1 MSGPAED
8 LAPHAT
14 SGAAAALRV
23 LWYAGVRVMFGI
35 PGGANLPLYQT
46 LKEFP
51 GLRHIL
57 TRHEQGAGHAASGYA
72 QATGSLGVCL
82 ATSGPGATNLVTAL
96 MDAHMDSVPV
106 LALTGQVEA
115 SQLGTAAF
123 QETDICSIVAP
134 VTKYAVEVT
143 HARDVA
149 RVVREA
155 ITQALSGRP
164 GPVLVSITKDALT
177 GTTTAASAAL
187 TVPALAEP
195 LQPAAEQ
202 IERAAELLH
211 SAERPVLYV
220 GGGVVKADAAKPL
233 RDLAELLNL
242 PVVTTLMARGAFP
255 GSHRQH
261 LGMPGMHGTVAA
273 VAALQEADL
282 VVAVGARF
290 DNRVTG
296 KLESF
301 APHAAVVHIDIDR
314 GELNRKRR
322 ATVAVHAHC
331 SPALTALVR
340 QVRELHPCDQPEQR
354 LSEWWLRLDSYRA
367 RYPLGYPDRDGELM
381 PQYVIERLGV
391 LTAGPATV
399 YTAGVGQHQMWA
411 SQLIQH
417 DRPRSFVNSGGAGTM
432 GYAIP
437 AALGVQAAFPDAE
450 VWAIDGDGSFQM
462 TCQELATCVHS
473 CLPVKVAVLNNA
485 SLGLVRQWQDLFH
498 NREFIESDLD
508 SPTAPTS
515 PDITELARAYGC
527 AAYRCDSP
535 EEVDR
540 AVLAASSVRDRPVV
554 IEFVVAKDAMVW
566 PTVPMGVSNDEIMI
580 ARGLRPDFGP
590 EH

>member
-1 MSGPAED
+1 
-8 LAPHAT
+8 
-14 SGAAAALRV
+14 
-23 LWYAGVRVMFGI
+23 MFGI

-46 LKEFP
+46 LKNFP
-51 GLRHIL
+51 DLRHVL

-72 QATGSLGVCL
+72 QATGALGVCL

-106 LALTGQVEA
+106 LALTGQVER
-115 SQLGTAAF
+115 SQLGTATF

-143 HARDVA
+143 RAGEAAVA
-149 RVVREA
+149 VREA
-155 ITQALSGRP
+155 IGQALSGRP
-164 GPVLVSITKDALT
+164 GPVLVSLTKDALADT
-177 GTTTAASAAL
+177 TTTAPAAL
-187 TVPALAEP
+187 MAPELPEP
-195 LQPAAEQ
+195 PQPAAEQ

-211 SAERPVLYV
+211 GAERPVLYV
-220 GGGVVKADAAKPL
+220 GGGVIKANASEPL
-233 RDLAELLNL
+233 RELAESLNL

-255 GSHRQH
+255 DSHRQH

-296 KLESF
+296 KLDSF
-301 APHAAVVHIDIDR
+301 APHAAVVHIDIDH

-322 ATVAVHAHC
+322 AEVALHAHC
-331 SPALTALVR
+331 HAALTALVCR
-340 QVRELHPCDQPEQR
+340 VREVASPPLPERR
-354 LSEWWLRLDSYRA
+354 LAPWWDRLNDYRS
-367 RYPLGYPDRDGELM
+367 RYPLGYPDRGDELM
-381 PQYVIERLGV
+381 PQYVIEQLGV
-391 LTAGPATV
+391 LTAGPETV

-411 SQLIQH
+411 SQFIRH
-417 DRPRSFVNSGGAGTM
+417 DRPRAFVNSGGAGTM
-432 GYAIP
+432 GYAVP
-437 AALGVQAAFPDAE
+437 AALGVQVAFPDAE

-473 CLPVKVAVLNNA
+473 GLPVKVAVINNA

-498 NREFIESDLD
+498 DKEFIDSDLD
-508 SPTAPTS
+508 SPTTPTS
-515 PDITELARAYGC
+515 PDITALARAYGC
-527 AAYRCDSP
+527 AAYRCERP

-540 AVLAASSVRDRPVV
+540 AVLAAAGVRDRPAV

-566 PTVPMGVSNDEIMI
+566 PTVPMGVSNDEIMV

-590 EH
+590 DH

>member
-1 MSGPAED
+1 
-8 LAPHAT
+8 
-14 SGAAAALRV
+14 
-23 LWYAGVRVMFGI
+23 MFGI

-96 MDAHMDSVPV
+96 MDAYMDSVPV

-149 RVVREA
+149 QVLREA
-155 ITQALSGRP
+155 IAQALSGRP

-177 GTTTAASAAL
+177 GTTTAAWGALAA
-187 TVPALAEP
+187 PALPEP
-195 LQPAAEQ
+195 PQPAAEE
-202 IERAAELLH
+202 IERAAELLYR
-211 SAERPVLYV
+211 AERPVLYV
-220 GGGVVKADAAKPL
+220 GGGVVKADAARPL

-255 GSHRQH
+255 DSYRQH

-296 KLESF
+296 KLDSF
-301 APHAAVVHIDIDR
+301 APHAAVVQIDIDR

-322 ATVAVHAHC
+322 AAVALHAHC

-340 QVRELHPCDQPEQR
+340 QVRKLPPCAPPERR
-354 LSEWWLRLDSYRA
+354 LAEWWHQLDGYRA
-367 RYPLGYPDRDGELM
+367 RYPLGYPNRDDELM

-391 LTAGPATV
+391 LTAGAATV

-417 DRPRSFVNSGGAGTM
+417 ERPRSFVNSGGAGTM
-432 GYAIP
+432 GYAVP
-437 AALGVQAAFPDAE
+437 AALGVQAAYPDGE

-473 CLPVKVAVLNNA
+473 GLPVKVAVLNNA

-498 NREFIESDLD
+498 NREFIESDLG

-540 AVLAASSVRDRPVV
+540 AVLAASSVRDRPAV

-580 ARGLRPDFGP
+580 ARGLRPEFGL